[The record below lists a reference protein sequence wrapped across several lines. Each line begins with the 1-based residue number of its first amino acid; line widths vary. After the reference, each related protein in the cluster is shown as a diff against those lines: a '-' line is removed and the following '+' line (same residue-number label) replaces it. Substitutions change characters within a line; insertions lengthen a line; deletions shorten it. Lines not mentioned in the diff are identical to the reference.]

1 MAFRKTLVTSLAA
14 AALAALSAGQA
25 ARAQDA
31 QAQDTQAQDTR
42 AEDGEWHR
50 TTSLIGDSKY
60 GDDFAH
66 YDYVNPDAPK
76 GGTLSSA
83 AFGTFD
89 SFNPF
94 IVRGTPA
101 AGFTE
106 FGGLLWDTLMQQSP
120 DEPGTSHPLIAEA
133 YKYPD
138 DYSSATYRINPA
150 ARWHDGEPIT
160 AEDVVWSFEKLTE
173 ISPAYN
179 RYYANV
185 TDAVALSERE
195 VEFTFDQ
202 KGNRELPHI
211 MGDLAVLPKHWF
223 EGEDASGRKRDI
235 TQPTLESPLGSG
247 AYKVAS
253 FDPGSR
259 ITWERVEDYW
269 AADLPVNVGRNNFD
283 RLTYTYFL
291 DDNAEFL
298 AFKKGGIEDV
308 RREVST
314 RRWSSEYDFPA
325 VQAGDVIKREFE
337 SGAIEGMQ
345 AFVFNTRKPRF
356 QDRRVRQALTLAYN
370 FEDQNRTQFFGLNE
384 RFGSYFENSEL
395 AATGVPEGL
404 ELELLEPFRDDLPP
418 ELFTEEFA
426 LPVNDTPQAERQ
438 HLREAVRLFAE
449 AGWVIRGGKMVN
461 EKSGEQFSVEFLGAS
476 PTSEIISGGLIANL
490 RKLGIDATLR
500 IVDTAQYIQRYQSF
514 DFDAVTG
521 RFPQSMSPGNE
532 QRDYWS
538 SVAADNPGSRNLA
551 GIKNEVVDALID
563 KIIMAADR
571 EELVAATRALDR
583 VLLWNYYAVPQ
594 YFQPTMRYA
603 YWDKFGIPEE
613 QPDYLG
619 IDTFSWWID
628 PQKEAALA
636 AKYRSQN

>member
-1 MAFRKTLVTSLAA
+1 MIIGMPSRKSLAPSLAA
-14 AALAALSAGQA
+14 AALVALSCWTTV
-25 ARAQDA
+25 
-31 QAQDTQAQDTR
+31 QAQ
-42 AEDGEWHR
+42 EGEWHT
-50 TTSLIGDSKY
+50 TTSLVGGSKY

-66 YDYVNPDAPK
+66 YDYVNPDARK
-76 GGTLSSA
+76 GGTLGSA
-83 AFGTFD
+83 AYGTFD

-101 AGFTE
+101 AGFTD

-133 YKYPD
+133 FKYPD
-138 DYSSATYRINPA
+138 DYSSATYRIDPD

-160 AEDVVWSFEKLTE
+160 AEDVVWSFETLTK

-185 TDAVALSERE
+185 TDAVALSDRE
-195 VEFTFDQ
+195 VQFKFDQ

-211 MGDLAVLPKHWF
+211 MGDLAVLPKHWW
-223 EGEDASGRKRDI
+223 EGEDAAGKKRDI
-235 TQPTLESPLGSG
+235 TQPTLEAPLGSG
-247 AYKVAS
+247 PYRIES

-259 ITWERVEDYW
+259 IVWKRVDDYW
-269 AADLPVNVGRNNFD
+269 GADLPVNVGRNNFD

-298 AFKKGGIEDV
+298 AFKKGGVEDI
-308 RREVST
+308 RRELST

-325 VQAGDVIKREFE
+325 VKAGDVIKREFE

-345 AFVFNTRKPRF
+345 AFAFNMRKPRF
-356 QDRRVRQALTLAYN
+356 QDRRVREALTLAYN
-370 FEDQNRTQFFGLNE
+370 FEDQNRTQFFGLNK
-384 RFGSYFENSEL
+384 RFGSYFEGSEL
-395 AATGVPEGL
+395 AATGIPEGR
-404 ELELLEPFRDDLPP
+404 ELAILNAFRDKLPA
-418 ELFTEEFA
+418 ELFTDEFA

-438 HLREAVRLFAE
+438 HLREAVKLFDE
-449 AGWVIRGGKMVN
+449 AGWEIRNGKMVN
-461 EKSGEQFSVEFLGAS
+461 KETGEQFSVEFLGAS
-476 PTSEIISGGLIANL
+476 PTSEVIAGGLIANL

-500 IVDTAQYIQRYQSF
+500 IVDTAQYIQRYQAF

-521 RFPQSMSPGNE
+521 RFGQSMSPGNE

-538 SVAADNPGSRNLA
+538 SQAADAAGSRNLA
-551 GIKNEVVDALID
+551 GIKNEVVDALVD
-563 KIIMAADR
+563 KVILAEDR
-571 EELVAATRALDR
+571 EDLVAATRALDR
-583 VLLWNYYAVPQ
+583 VLLWNYYTVPQ

-613 QPDYLG
+613 QPEYFG

-628 PQKEAALA
+628 PEKEAALA